1 MRLPIY
7 IIVLSILLTSC
18 EKVVDLNLGANN
30 PTLVIEGNITNQP
43 GPYFVKLTKT
53 VSFTDASVYPVVSNA
68 TVIITDNAGQK
79 DTLVYTTNGIY
90 KTNTLQGV
98 SGRTYSLTVIAE
110 GKTYTTQSTMPQ
122 NVVLDSLKYN
132 PIQFGGTIIH
142 TAIPIFTDPVATG
155 NNYQFVLKIN
165 NVLDKTYLVDNDN
178 VTNGQIYAR
187 PLFSNDIEIKPGDN
201 VQVEMRCIDAN
212 SYTYYYTLSQA
223 QTDGPGGGTTPTNP
237 PNGIS
242 GGALGLFSAYTTQT
256 KSIIIP

>member
-1 MRLPIY
+1 MFF
-7 IIVLSILLTSC
+7 TSC
-18 EKVVDLNLGANN
+18 EKVVDLNLGVNN

-53 VSFTDASVYPVVSNA
+53 VSFTDASVYPVISNA
-68 TVIITDNAGQK
+68 IIIITDNVGQK

-90 KTNTLQGV
+90 KTNTLQGI

-110 GKTYTTQSTMPQ
+110 GKTYITQSTMPQ

-132 PIQFGGTIIH
+132 PIQFGSTIIH
-142 TAIPIFTDPVATG
+142 TAIPIFTDPIVTG
-155 NNYQFVLKIN
+155 NSYQFVLKIN

-201 VQVEMRCIDAN
+201 VQVEMRCIDVN

-223 QTDGPGGGTTPTNP
+223 QSNGPGGGTTPTNP

-242 GGALGLFSAYTTQT
+242 GGALGLFSTYTTQT
-256 KSIIIP
+256 KSITIP

>member
-142 TAIPIFTDPVATG
+142 TAIPIFTDPVARG

>member
-90 KTNTLQGV
+90 KTNTLQGF

>member
-7 IIVLSILLTSC
+7 IIVLSLLFISC
-18 EKVVDLNLGANN
+18 EKVIDLNLGTNN

-53 VSFTDASVYPVVSNA
+53 VSFAEASVYPVVNNA

-79 DTLVYTTNGIY
+79 DTLAYTANGIY
-90 KTNTLQGV
+90 KTNALQGI

-110 GKTYTTQSTMPQ
+110 GKTYNAKSTIPQ

-132 PIQFGGTIIH
+132 PIQFAGTIIH
-142 TAIPIFTDPVATG
+142 TVIPIFVDPIVTG
-155 NNYQFVLKIN
+155 NSYHFVIKIN

-178 VTNGQIYAR
+178 VTNGQVYVR